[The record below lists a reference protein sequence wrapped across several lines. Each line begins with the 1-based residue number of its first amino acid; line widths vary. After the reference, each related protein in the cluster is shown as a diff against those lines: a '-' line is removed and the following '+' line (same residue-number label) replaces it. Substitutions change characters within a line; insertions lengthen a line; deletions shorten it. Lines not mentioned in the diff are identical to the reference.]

1 MKNMKILATILLTI
15 STLALTACGNTVNT
29 ASAVETEKNQMVENT
44 ITTESESVVEESV
57 TPESADSYK
66 QGEISGYEVK
76 DEVEDDLANFPIIDP
91 NFNGA
96 GHTGTLEETVQSYI
110 TYEDIDPV
118 TMYVINNTNGERYST
133 YHDPNVSEGELYASG
148 LVDANQELIIDG
160 KATYNGT
167 DYYRI
172 AFQSEM
178 MLNHQI
184 IIPADLV
191 TSELQETPAVQPE
204 VQKPVETQKPVEQ
217 QPTQQQPEVQQQPTQ
232 TPPPASE
239 NNAPEWDASL
249 GVSKEDWDAFFGG
262 GNTTGQHTW
271 QPNRSD
277 GATVERNENGG
288 FTVSGDT
295 GLSQETL
302 DKSGNQTVH

>member
-1 MKNMKILATILLTI
+1 MKNNKIFVTTLLI
-15 STLALTACGNTVNT
+15 ASTLTLSACGNSA
-29 ASAVETEKNQMVENT
+29 ASASEAETEKNQVVEST
-44 ITTESESVVEESV
+44 ITADMETSIAESSTTENV
-57 TPESADSYK
+57 SADK

-172 AFQSEM
+172 AFQEEM

-184 IIPADLV
+184 IILADLV
-191 TSELQETPAVQPE
+191 TSELQETPVVQPE
-204 VQKPVETQKPVEQ
+204 VQKPVEQ

-271 QPNRSD
+271 TPDHGSD
-277 GATVERNENGG
+277 YHSEKNENGG
-288 FTVSGDT
+288 FTISGGIELTDEEKELLGKLT
-295 GLSQETL
+295 WE
-302 DKSGNQTVH
+302 